1 MLFHCHKF
9 PKKTKSSS
17 NTSEGEAI
25 LQSLKIAVNTTL
37 TLMLEKV
44 EQSEEEHGSLP
55 DGDSDNNNMNPFLSI
70 P

>member
-1 MLFHCHKF
+1 
-9 PKKTKSSS
+9 
-17 NTSEGEAI
+17 